1 MQSSRTVPR
10 SLIAFQNPALIV
22 GHPGHELK
30 VFGWLAT
37 VKPCVYLI
45 TDGSGRHGVPR
56 TNSTKTLINGVG
68 AKPGEIFGGIAD
80 AGVYRAILE
89 QNFKLFLDLV
99 DRLADSFLRHGIDSV
114 AGDAA
119 EGFNPTHDLC
129 RTIINAAVLMAE
141 RRSGRTINNFEFCL
155 TEWES
160 NCPEQ
165 EHGSR
170 CLHFNLDDNLLSQKL
185 SAAEAYVEL
194 RNEVHKAI
202 AIRGQEYFRLECL
215 RQVTSADSLLFPAT
229 TPLYESWGEKRVA
242 EGEYRSVI
250 RFEKH
255 VLPIVK
261 AVLNHVTQSSRA
273 MAASI

>member
-30 VFGWLAT
+30 VLGWLAT
-37 VKPCVYLI
+37 VKPLVYMI
-45 TDGSGRHGVPR
+45 TDGSGRSGVPR
-56 TNSTKTLINGVG
+56 TNSTKALISGVG
-68 AKPGEIFGGIAD
+68 ANCGEVFGAISD
-80 AGVYRAILE
+80 AGIYCAILE
-89 QNFKLFLDLV
+89 QNFTFFLELV
-99 DRLADSFLRHGIDSV
+99 DRLAKSFLQHGIDSV

-129 RTIINAAVLMAE
+129 RSVINAAVLIAE
-141 RRSGRTINNFEFCL
+141 QRSGRPISNFEFCL
-155 TEWES
+155 TEWER
-160 NCPEQ
+160 NCAEQ
-165 EHGSR
+165 EHDSR
-170 CLHFNLDDNLLSQKL
+170 CLHLHLDDHLLSRKF

-242 EGEYRSVI
+242 EGDYRSVI

-255 VLPIVK
+255 VLPIMET
-261 AVLNHVTQSSRA
+261 VLNHVTQSSRA
-273 MAASI
+273 MAASL

>member
-30 VFGWLAT
+30 TFGWLAT
-37 VKPCVYLI
+37 VKPHVYLI
-45 TDGSGRHGVPR
+45 TDGSGRSGVPR
-56 TNSTKTLINGVG
+56 TNSSKALINGVG
-68 AKPGEIFGGIAD
+68 AKPGEIFGGISD
-80 AGVYRAILE
+80 AGIYRAILE
-89 QNFKLFLDLV
+89 QNFTLFMELI
-99 DRLADSFLRHGIDSV
+99 DRLADSFIRHGIDSV

-129 RTIINAAVLMAE
+129 RAVINAAVLMAE
-141 RRSGRTINNFEFCL
+141 RRSGRTISNFEFCL

-165 EHGSR
+165 EHDSR
-170 CLHFNLDDNLLSQKL
+170 CLHFNLDDHLLLQKL

-202 AIRGQEYFRLECL
+202 AIRGREYFRLECL
-215 RQVTSADSLLFPAT
+215 RQVTSADSLLFRAM
-229 TPLYESWGEKRVA
+229 TPLYESWGERRVA

-255 VLPIVK
+255 VLPIMK
-261 AVLNHVTQSSRA
+261 AMLNHVTQGSRA
-273 MAASI
+273 MAPSL